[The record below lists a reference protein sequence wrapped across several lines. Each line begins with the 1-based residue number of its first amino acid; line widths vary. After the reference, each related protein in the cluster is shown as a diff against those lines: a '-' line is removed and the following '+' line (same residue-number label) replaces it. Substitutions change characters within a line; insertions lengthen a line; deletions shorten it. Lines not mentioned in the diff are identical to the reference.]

1 MIRISKYTKLVMKQ
15 YMTLLDTPFNYK
27 LRGKAKRK
35 ITLTFQSYWEF
46 EQKNNKNYENI
57 Y

>member
-15 YMTLLDTPFNYK
+15 YMALLDTPFNYK

-46 EQKNNKNYENI
+46 EQKNNKN
-57 Y
+57 